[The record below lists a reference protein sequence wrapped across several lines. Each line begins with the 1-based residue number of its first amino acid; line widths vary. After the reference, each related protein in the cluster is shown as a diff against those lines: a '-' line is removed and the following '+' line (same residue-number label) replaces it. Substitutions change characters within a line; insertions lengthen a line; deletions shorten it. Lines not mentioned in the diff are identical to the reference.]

1 MKKFADAGRLFPQ
14 DEDGRDKARVDWID
28 RLAFKAGAEVCLE
41 KICNLTEDRD
51 TLYYAANALH
61 FLQSLYDICEAVI
74 ARHEARGQW
83 DSFLFLHRQLMGLA
97 LEFTGLASRRPEQ
110 ACSAFK
116 AEQLR
121 IWAHRC
127 LSFRRTARSA
137 TATLPFF
144 SAAIRMSARPMSGGI
159 ITGIHQLFHQF
170 RQTGLPD

>member
-1 MKKFADAGRLFPQ
+1 MKKFADADRLFPQ

-83 DSFLFLHRQLMGLA
+83 DSFRFLHRQLVGLA
-97 LEFTGLASRRPEQ
+97 LEFTGLASRRP
-110 ACSAFK
+110 
-116 AEQLR
+116 
-121 IWAHRC
+121 
-127 LSFRRTARSA
+127 
-137 TATLPFF
+137 
-144 SAAIRMSARPMSGGI
+144 
-159 ITGIHQLFHQF
+159 
-170 RQTGLPD
+170 

>member
-83 DSFLFLHRQLMGLA
+83 DSFRFLHRQLMGLA

-116 AEQLR
+116 AEQLNR
-121 IWAHRC
+121 VLEPLKEEMEADTSR
-127 LSFRRTARSA
+127 
-137 TATLPFF
+137 
-144 SAAIRMSARPMSGGI
+144 SGGRLA
-159 ITGIHQLFHQF
+159 QLQ
-170 RQTGLPD
+170 RRCRSSPQLSGCLRVLCPAAL